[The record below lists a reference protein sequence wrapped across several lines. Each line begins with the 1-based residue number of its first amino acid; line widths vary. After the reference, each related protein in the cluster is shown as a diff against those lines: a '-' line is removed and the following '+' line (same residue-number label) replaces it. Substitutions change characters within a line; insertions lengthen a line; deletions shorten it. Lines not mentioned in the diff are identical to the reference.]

1 MREQFDAELADLRR
15 DLVKTYAELDLT
27 LHEAVTSLIEGDE
40 AQAKKVRKRIHKVE
54 RRAMAMEERAYNLMV
69 LQNPVASD
77 LRLLQFIIYVDFN
90 LQRMCNHTRNIAKT
104 TERAAGHDVPGHL
117 LDLLASLA
125 HLVYRV
131 LGSTVEAIVGNDL
144 VAATNLPELDEPVDD
159 LYRTFFKTFSKLKT
173 QDDIDAASR
182 VMMAARMLERISDN
196 SVEVGDRL
204 VFLLTGQ
211 RRSLDDLSELDSDEI
226 EEMQVAQGLGL
237 SMGQEGL
244 VSAANRIPEVE
255 LAAPGESAAGDGGTG
270 ATGAADQG
278 AGAAAA
284 GSEAQA
290 NSGR

>member
-27 LHEAVTSLIEGDE
+27 LHEAVTSLIQGDE

-226 EEMQVAQGLGL
+226 EEMQVAQGLGF